1 MNIVLSRILLVSLL
15 IIPMIST
22 YCTDKKI
29 FEKLNKLYM
38 LYNLNN
44 NLPKELETINK
55 IKNLNLE
62 YYYLLMTKYLLKIKK
77 YEEANNFLKKMKEPK
92 DKNKKNEILLLK
104 LIINEDHISENEIN
118 EILEKD
124 KVLLDIKIIYQLYNI
139 VRIKND
145 KMSLKIKNIILKNY
159 PKSIYAYKLKRNE

>member
-1 MNIVLSRILLVSLL
+1 MDIILSKILLVFLL
-15 IIPMIST
+15 IIPLFPT
-22 YCTDKKI
+22 YGTDKEN

-44 NLPKELETINK
+44 NLPKELETINA

-92 DKNKKNEILLLK
+92 DQNTQNEVLLLK
-104 LIINEDHISENEIN
+104 LIINKDKINEDEIN
-118 EILEKD
+118 ELLQKD
-124 KVLLDIKIIYQLYNI
+124 KALDIKIIYQLYNI
-139 VRIKND
+139 ARIKND
-145 KMSLKIKNIILKNY
+145 KISLRIKNIILKKY
-159 PKSIYAYKLKRNE
+159 PKSIYSYKIKRNE